1 MSRSFRRDEELS
13 AGPRRAPRPNVV
25 KQVRSLFSGAGQWF
39 VGLALGMVVFGLV
52 RRINLLLLLGDACL
66 VIAVWNLL
74 AAGSDLRRA
83 RGRLRFSEWL
93 FARTP
98 FTVDVQVSNRDRRA
112 LWGLRIETEGPNRAD
127 ARNEAGDG
135 RGVTSPQTAAWLV
148 SWLPHHGKMSWKRE
162 VVVPRRGRYTWGPV
176 HAVSGYPFGLVERRA
191 ILVPE
196 ETLTVLPF
204 LGWLH
209 RGRFLRHL
217 RGLSVKPQQSR
228 RLPPRSH
235 PAAQA
240 EFHGLRSYQ
249 TGDSPRL
256 IHWRTSARR
265 GELMVREFEDEPS
278 DNLLLVLDPALP
290 AESDYCGTPLRE
302 QFEEMVSLTATIC
315 WEWCR
320 RRGDRL
326 ILATGG
332 EKPVVLDG
340 LTGPV
345 HARGVLACLAGV
357 ECHPGP
363 ANPAVIASLP
373 MQRLPPA
380 IVVIIALGRSALT
393 DPLGRA
399 LRRRVNAVD
408 ATRTD
413 RFDFY
418 TPPTT

>member
-1 MSRSFRRDEELS
+1 L
-13 AGPRRAPRPNVV
+13 PN
-25 KQVRSLFSGAGQWF
+25 Q
-39 VGLALGMVVFGLV
+39 
-52 RRINLLLLLGDACL
+52 
-66 VIAVWNLL
+66 
-74 AAGSDLRRA
+74 
-83 RGRLRFSEWL
+83 
-93 FARTP
+93 
-98 FTVDVQVSNRDRRA
+98 
-112 LWGLRIETEGPNRAD
+112 
-127 ARNEAGDG
+127 
-135 RGVTSPQTAAWLV
+135 
-148 SWLPHHGKMSWKRE
+148 GKVNWQRQ

-176 HAVSGYPFGLVERRA
+176 HGVSGYPFGLVERRA
-191 ILVPE
+191 VLVPE
-196 ETLTVLPF
+196 ETMTVLPC

-217 RGLSVKPQQSR
+217 RGLTVKPQQIR
-228 RLPPRSH
+228 RHPPRSH

-249 TGDSPRL
+249 SGDSPRL

-290 AESDYCGTPLRE
+290 AEADSGE

-340 LTGPV
+340 ITGPV
-345 HARGVLACLAGV
+345 LARRVLGCLAAV
-357 ECHPGP
+357 EGHRGP

-399 LRRRVNAVD
+399 LRRRVNPVD

-413 RFDFY
+413 RYDFY
-418 TPPTT
+418 TPPS

>member
-1 MSRSFRRDEELS
+1 MSSSLRRDEERSVGLHPARRPGVVRQALS
-13 AGPRRAPRPNVV
+13 
-25 KQVRSLFSGAGQWF
+25 SFSGVGQWF
-39 VGLALGMVVFGLV
+39 LGMALGMVVVGLF

-74 AAGSDLRRA
+74 AAGSDLRRV
-83 RGRLRFSEWL
+83 RGRLRLGEWL

-98 FTVDVQVSNRDRRA
+98 FTVDVQVSNGDRRA
-112 LWGLRIETEGPNRAD
+112 LWGLRVETEGPKRAD
-127 ARNEAGDG
+127 ARNEPGDS
-135 RGVTSPQTAAWLV
+135 RGATAPQAATWLV
-148 SWLPHHGKMSWKRE
+148 SLPSQGKRSCPCQA
-162 VVVPRRGRYTWGPV
+162 VVPRRGRYTWGPV

-191 ILVPE
+191 VLVPE
-196 ETLTVLPF
+196 ETLTVLPC

-228 RLPPRSH
+228 RHQPRPY

-240 EFHGLRSYQ
+240 DFHGLRSYQ
-249 TGDSPRL
+249 SGDSPRL
-256 IHWRTSARR
+256 IHWPTSARR

-278 DNLLLVLDPALP
+278 DNLLLVFDPALP
-290 AESDYCGTPLRE
+290 AESDYCGVPLRE

-332 EKPVVLDG
+332 EQPVVLDG

-345 HARGVLACLAGV
+345 HARRVLECLAGV
-357 ECHPGP
+357 ECRPGP
-363 ANPAVIASLP
+363 ANAAAIASLP
-373 MQRLPPA
+373 LHRLPPV

-399 LRRRVNAVD
+399 LRRRVNVVD

-418 TPPTT
+418 TPPTP